1 MFAINIAT
9 YQTTQKEDK
18 IMSTTHPI
26 KTRKSLEKFKDYY
39 ISVHPNPRNYAMI
52 VTGLNTA
59 FRIGD
64 LLKLQWKDVWND
76 NTENLRT
83 HICIEEH
90 KTGKSRIVP
99 INKSVRNVLCEYHRI
114 SKLTA
119 PTDYLFPSMRDKT
132 HPLSRYQA
140 YRIIRTAAIACNLNG
155 HISCHS
161 LRKTFGYHAWKQGT
175 PPAML
180 MELYNHSSYG
190 ITKRYLGIEQDE
202 KDKVYMM
209 MDL

>member
-1 MFAINIAT
+1 
-9 YQTTQKEDK
+9 
-18 IMSTTHPI
+18 MSTTHPI

-39 ISVHPNPRNYAMI
+39 VSIQPNPRNYAMI
-52 VTGLNTA
+52 ITGLNTA

-64 LLKLQWKDVWND
+64 LLKLQWKNVWND
-76 NTENLRT
+76 NTGHLRT

-90 KTGKSRIVP
+90 KTGKSQIVP
-99 INKSVRNVLCEYHRI
+99 INRSAGDVLKEYRRLC
-114 SKLTA
+114 KQTA
-119 PTDYLFPSMRDKT
+119 PTDYLFPSMRDKKQ
-132 HPLSRYQA
+132 PLSRSQA
-140 YRIIRTAAIACNLNG
+140 YRIIKTAALACGLDE

-180 MELYNHSSYG
+180 MELYKHSSYG

-202 KDKVYMM
+202 KDNVYLKI
-209 MDL
+209 DL